1 MQHRSRQ
8 DRSRTRTGRMA
19 LRRHAPAAAALVAL
33 LGLAPGR
40 AVAEEPVAA
49 GPVSAESPSP
59 AIEVQSNAHPPGI
72 SCNQRDGDT
81 SRPRIGLALGGGGAR
96 GVAHISVLRKL
107 EELKI
112 PIDCIAGTSMGSLVG
127 GMYAAG
133 GTIEDM
139 EALVLE
145 TDWKRLFDDTIP
157 REERSYRRKQDD
169 RDSVATLGVGINKGK
184 VEISP
189 GMLQGER
196 ILSMFERK
204 TLSVSTVSDFDKLP
218 IPFRATGTDLNTG
231 RVVEIGH
238 GSLAEAMRA
247 SMSLPGIFQPVV
259 IDGHVLIDGGIAEQV
274 PVDTVRRMGA
284 DIVIAVDVGTP
295 LTALDENAS
304 LLQVISQLTG
314 MLTVGNTRTSVAK
327 LGGADV
333 LIVPE
338 LGSVV
343 ATGDFAK
350 AKEALAIGD
359 QAADAAVAD
368 GRLASLPRYG
378 RGARP
383 RSRPPP
389 TPVVEFVRLEN
400 DSRYSDE
407 VLTAI
412 IDVPVGRPVNPDEL
426 EQATLRAY
434 SQGTFASVTYE
445 VVEEDGRTGVVVKA
459 REKPQGPNY
468 IQAGF
473 LLQTDFSGTYES
485 SLRVALLRSPV
496 TEYGAEAR
504 ILAALGS
511 EAGLWGEYYHPF
523 DPQARWY
530 FYGRAGIQNRST
542 PLFNDDGHRIATYDT
557 LVGGGGISLG
567 RTFGLFGAAEVGV
580 QRTEA
585 RSDLEV
591 GNPVLPD
598 LEVGTGAVFGFV
610 SIDRLDSLYFPRSGY
625 SARLDYRTTVG
636 WMGGDADFEEIG
648 IDVLGAV
655 PFGRHAFQYG
665 ASYQTT
671 LSGVLPLYERY
682 SMGGRGRL
690 VGFHYNELTG
700 QNYAVVTVGYSY
712 QLAEVFGR
720 SAVVGSTLEY
730 GNAWNLRRD
739 MDWSDGIFNGS
750 AYVGFDSW
758 IGPMLFGY
766 GMREGGEGVL
776 FLEIGK
782 PF

>member
-1 MQHRSRQ
+1 MSR
-8 DRSRTRTGRMA
+8 RFAGMA
-19 LRRHAPAAAALVAL
+19 GLCLL
-33 LGLAPGR
+33 LGLAPGP
-40 AVAEEPVAA
+40 AGAAPQAATAPAPVQSAA
-49 GPVSAESPSP
+49 GEAPFAM
-59 AIEVQSNAHPPGI
+59 HPPGQ
-72 SCNQRDGDT
+72 SCAQRDGDT
-81 SRPRIGLALGGGGAR
+81 SRPRVGLALGGGGAR

-112 PIDCIAGTSMGSLVG
+112 PVDCIAGTSMGSLVG
-127 GMYAAG
+127 GLYAAG
-133 GTIEDM
+133 VPIEDM
-139 EALVLE
+139 EALVME
-145 TDWKRLFDDTIP
+145 TDWKRLFDDSIP

-169 RDSVATLGVGINKGK
+169 RDGVATLGVGINRGK
-184 VEISP
+184 VNVSP
-189 GMLQGER
+189 GVLQGER

-204 TLSVSTVSDFDKLP
+204 TLAVSTISDFDRLP

-231 RVVEIGH
+231 ESVEIGH

-259 IDGHVLIDGGIAEQV
+259 IGDRVLIDGGIAEQV
-274 PVDTVRRMGA
+274 PIDTVRRMGA

-295 LTALDENAS
+295 LTPLDADAS
-304 LLQVISQLTG
+304 MLQVISQLTG
-314 MLTVGNTRTSVAK
+314 MLTVGNTRTSTAK
-327 LGGADV
+327 LGEHDV

-338 LGSVV
+338 LGTEVTT
-343 ATGDFAK
+343 ADFAK

-359 QAADAAVAD
+359 KAAVAAIP
-368 GRLASLPRYG
+368 RLAGMPRY
-378 RGARP
+378 RGA
-383 RSRPPP
+383 PPAP
-389 TPVVEFVRLEN
+389 FKAPATPVVEFVRLEN
-400 DSRYSDE
+400 DSRYNDE
-407 VLTAI
+407 VLKAI

-426 EQATLRAY
+426 EAATLRAY

-445 VVEEDGRTGVVVKA
+445 VVEEDGHTGVVVKA

-504 ILAALGS
+504 ILASLGS

-530 FYGRAGIQNRST
+530 FYGRVGAQNKTT
-542 PLFNDDGHRIATYDT
+542 PLFNDRGDRIATYDT
-557 LVGGGGISLG
+557 VVGEARLSLG
-567 RTFGLFGAAEVGV
+567 RTFGLFGAAELGV
-580 QRTEA
+580 QRSES

-598 LEVGTGAVFGFV
+598 LEVGTGAWFGFV

-625 SARLDYRTTVG
+625 SARLNYRATAG
-636 WMGGDADFEEIG
+636 WLGGEADFEEAG
-648 IDVLGAV
+648 LNVLGAV
-655 PFGRHAFQYG
+655 PFGRHAIQYG
-665 ASYQTT
+665 AAYQTT

-700 QNYAVVTVGYSY
+700 QNYAVVTLGYSY

-750 AYVGFDSW
+750 AYIGFDSW